1 MSMKKSNKK
10 FKKVK
15 KPKDSFELKEQWIT
29 AFEDLDRELEK
40 ICVKMDI
47 PQKNE

>member
-1 MSMKKSNKK
+1 MSVKKPAKK

-15 KPKDSFELKEQWIT
+15 KPVESFKLKDQWIS

-40 ICVKMDI
+40 ICEKVDI
-47 PQKNE
+47 SESE